1 MVEVSRLNSQA
12 CGPGRTNPFS
22 ISKEAVLTA
31 TVVICTRNRPAF
43 LRKCLAAVSKLSPA
57 PESVLVVD
65 NSTGDRETEGLA
77 REYSVRYIVEPQVG
91 LSRARNRGLAECN
104 TDIVG
109 YLDDDAEPDEHW
121 LGLLVEAFAD
131 PLVAVVTG
139 ETVETASCAFDFSQ
153 KPVRTLSNVDRQW
166 FEIATF
172 GGLGY
177 GTNMALR
184 KSACLGNSV
193 FDLRL
198 GRGTP
203 IRIAEESRAFASLL
217 SRGYLA
223 VHIPTAIVVH
233 PPQSRNVEQEATSSM
248 AYWIMLFLESPGHR
262 LDLIR
267 FLYRRVRRVPLS
279 WEREPRDA
287 GDIVSSGWRV
297 YVKAGF
303 GALRLF
309 LRGWK

>member
-1 MVEVSRLNSQA
+1 LNSQA
-12 CGPGRTNPFS
+12 CFPARINPFS
-22 ISKEAVLTA
+22 ISKETALTA
-31 TVVICTRNRPAF
+31 TVIICTRNRPAL

-57 PESVLVVD
+57 PDSVLVVD
-65 NSTGDRETEGLA
+65 NSTGDRETEELA
-77 REYSVRYIVEPQVG
+77 REYSARYIVEPQIG
-91 LSRARNRGLAECN
+91 LSHARNRGLAECN
-104 TDIVG
+104 TDVVG
-109 YLDDDAEPDEHW
+109 YLDDDAEPDEKW

-139 ETVETASCAFDFSQ
+139 ETVETVSSACDFRQ
-153 KPVRTLSNVDRQW
+153 KPARTLSNHDQQW

-184 KSACLGNSV
+184 KSACPGISV

-223 VHIPTAIVVH
+223 VHVPAAIVVH

-248 AYWIMLFLESPGHR
+248 AYWLLLFLESPGHR

-267 FLYRRVRRVPLS
+267 FLYRRVRRIPLS
-279 WEREPRDA
+279 WERDPRDA

-297 YVKAGF
+297 YLKAGF